1 MQNRRAARRDRRG
14 PRARSLPDDVP
25 AWIAPDGN
33 RGDGQAARVG
43 DIGGPSA
50 HLSAQVRASMVKL
63 PVQEEPMLDM
73 FASSTGTQ
81 GVSKAAVW
89 QAWLRVPVYR

>member
-1 MQNRRAARRDRRG
+1 
-14 PRARSLPDDVP
+14 
-25 AWIAPDGN
+25 
-33 RGDGQAARVG
+33 
-43 DIGGPSA
+43 
-50 HLSAQVRASMVKL
+50 MVKL

-81 GVSKAAVW
+81 GVNKAAVW

>member
-1 MQNRRAARRDRRG
+1 
-14 PRARSLPDDVP
+14 
-25 AWIAPDGN
+25 
-33 RGDGQAARVG
+33 
-43 DIGGPSA
+43 
-50 HLSAQVRASMVKL
+50 MVKL

-81 GVSKAAVW
+81 GASKAAVW